1 MARQTSGKDDRKLTP
16 QRDAVLRAVR
26 ERDDH
31 PTASDIFGRAK
42 KYLPSISY
50 ATVYNSLRYL
60 RDAGLVR
67 EISFGDG
74 ASRYDGITDRHDHAM
89 CTECGK
95 LVDFD
100 LAEPAQL
107 MHEAAR
113 KSRFQPES
121 IHLTLVGRCPDCLEP
136 KGESSFN

>member
-1 MARQTSGKDDRKLTP
+1 MTGKQDTQRLTP
-16 QRDAVLRAVR
+16 QREAVLKAVR

-31 PTASDIFGRAK
+31 PTAGDIFARAK
-42 KYLPSISY
+42 QYLPAISY

-60 RDAGLVR
+60 REAGLVQ

-74 ASRYDGITDRHDHAM
+74 ASRYDGITERHDHAL
-89 CTECGK
+89 CTECRK

-100 LAEPAQL
+100 LAEPAEL
-107 MHEAAR
+107 MREAAR

-121 IHLTLVGRCPDCLEP
+121 VHLTLVGRCPDCLEVKNKP
-136 KGESSFN
+136 